1 MMNFIRSTIRTA
13 RQKVNDL
20 CVRTAVR
27 TAAVVEDTRGD
38 LATNTV
44 GAIIVAV
51 VIVGLLVVAVKAFF
65 PTFFTNALKGM
76 ETRLNK
82 NW

>member
-1 MMNFIRSTIRTA
+1 MKNFIRSTIRTA

-27 TAAVVEDTRGD
+27 TTAVIEDTRGD
-38 LATNTV
+38 LATNTI
-44 GAIIVAV
+44 GGIIVAV

-65 PTFFTNALKGM
+65 PTFFTNVFKNM
-76 ETRLNK
+76 ETKLNK

>member
-1 MMNFIRSTIRTA
+1 MKNFIRRTV
-13 RQKVNDL
+13 RTVRNKVEDL

-51 VIVGLLVVAVKAFF
+51 VIVGLLVAATKAFF
-65 PTFFTNALKGM
+65 PDFFSKIFKSM
-76 ETRLNK
+76 ETKLNA

>member
-1 MMNFIRSTIRTA
+1 MKNFIRSTIRTA

-27 TAAVVEDTRGD
+27 TTAVIEDTKGD
-38 LATNTV
+38 LATNTI

-51 VIVGLLVVAVKAFF
+51 VIVGLLVVAAKAFF

>member
-1 MMNFIRSTIRTA
+1 MKNFIRTVRN
-13 RQKVNDL
+13 KVEDL
-20 CVRTAVR
+20 CVRTNLR
-27 TAAVVEDTRGD
+27 TAAIVEDTKGD